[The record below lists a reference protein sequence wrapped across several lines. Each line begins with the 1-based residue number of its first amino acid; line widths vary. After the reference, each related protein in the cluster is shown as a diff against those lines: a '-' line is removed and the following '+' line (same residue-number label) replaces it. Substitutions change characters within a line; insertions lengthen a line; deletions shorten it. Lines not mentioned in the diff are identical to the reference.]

1 MVEVVVTLRD
11 AVMATLLAWGGV
23 GDTQFATTDPSV
35 RPPAVEAPATDKMR
49 EHGAKPE
56 ASVRKVTCQA

>member
-23 GDTQFATTDPSV
+23 GDTHMATTDPSM
-35 RPPAVEAPATDKMR
+35 RAPAVEAPAIEKVR
-49 EHGAKPE
+49 EHSPKPE
-56 ASVRKVTCQA
+56 ASLRQVSCQA

>member
-23 GDTQFATTDPSV
+23 GDTQFATTDPSL
-35 RPPAVEAPATDKMR
+35 RAPAVETPVIEKTR
-49 EHGAKPE
+49 EHDAKPE

>member
-35 RPPAVEAPATDKMR
+35 RPSAVEAPAIEKTR
-49 EHGAKPE
+49 EHGSKPE
-56 ASVRKVTCQA
+56 ASVPRVTCQA